1 MKILRAAVERSCVI
15 LCLVAL
21 VSCAGGRAMSGY
33 YRNHP
38 EMQKRLLDVRSIY
51 VEGVRG
57 AKDNEESLKM
67 RECLVYELQRKGRG
81 RFRLAGR
88 ASEADA
94 VLQADMK
101 EDLGPTTIET
111 PLPFELETKI
121 TLEDRVYLRMKLVD
135 PKSNRLIYKTDTKED
150 PEFEIDS
157 AEKAAHTV
165 VRNLMREI
173 ECARTDSHKE

>member
-1 MKILRAAVERSCVI
+1 MMNILRGSCVI

-21 VSCAGGRAMSGY
+21 VSCAGNRAMSGY
-33 YRNHP
+33 YLNHP

-51 VEGVRG
+51 VEGVKG
-57 AKDNEESLKM
+57 AKDGEESLKA
-67 RECLVYELQRKGRG
+67 RESLIDELQRKGRG

-88 ASEADA
+88 ASDADA

-101 EDLGPTTIET
+101 EELGPTTVET
-111 PLPFELETKI
+111 PLPFELETKL
-121 TLEDRVYLRMKLVD
+121 TLADKVYLRMKLVY

-150 PEFEIDS
+150 PEIEIDS

-165 VRNLMREI
+165 IRNLMGEI
-173 ECARTDSHKE
+173 ERARTDSHKE

>member
-1 MKILRAAVERSCVI
+1 
-15 LCLVAL
+15 
-21 VSCAGGRAMSGY
+21 MSGY

-38 EMQKRLLDVRSIY
+38 EMQRRLLEVRSIY

-57 AKDNEESLKM
+57 AGDDEESLKM
-67 RECLVYELQRKGRG
+67 RGCLMEELQRKGRG
-81 RFRLAGR
+81 RFRLARR
-88 ASEADA
+88 ASEAEA

-101 EDLGPTTIET
+101 EELGPTTVET
-111 PLPFELETKI
+111 PLPFELEAKI

-135 PKSNRLIYKTDTKED
+135 PHYKRLIYKTDTKEG

-157 AEKAAHTV
+157 VEKAAYTV

-173 ECARTDSHKE
+173 DRARIDSHKE